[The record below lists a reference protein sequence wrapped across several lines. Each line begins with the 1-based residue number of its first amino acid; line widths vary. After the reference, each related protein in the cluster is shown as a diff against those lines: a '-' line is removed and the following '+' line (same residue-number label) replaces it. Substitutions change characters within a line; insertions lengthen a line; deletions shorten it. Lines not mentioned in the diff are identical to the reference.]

1 MQDFLRELAQGA
13 GDILVGHRGALAS
26 GDIEQKGPRDLVS
39 IADREAEAHLVE
51 AIRAAYPDDGILGEE
66 GSSIE
71 GRSGRRWILDPL
83 DGTTNFVHGLPFF
96 CVSIGLEVDGEIE
109 HGCVYAPVL
118 GEMFLASRGQGATLN
133 GAPLAVSDRS
143 ELGRALVATGFADAR
158 TRDVLRLDRF
168 ERILNRVA
176 SVRRLGSAALDLCYV
191 ARGWFDGFFEWNLN
205 AWDVA
210 AGALIV
216 REAGGVVT
224 DGLGGDDWLCGRSL
238 VAAGPGLQGKLR
250 EVLSTPLANAELGGL
265 QARMAEFVAARG
277 WEAWHEPKNLAMA
290 LGVEAAEL
298 AEIFQWRTPAEST
311 PQGLGPDLRMRAGDE
326 VADVFAYL
334 LSMANALELDLATT
348 FADKMERNAERYP
361 PGGTWPDAWGAG
373 RAEEEE

>member
-1 MQDFLRELAQGA
+1 VQAFLRELAEGA
-13 GDILVGHRGALAS
+13 GEILMRYHGALAS
-26 GDIEQKGPRDLVS
+26 ADVEQKGPRDLVS
-39 IADREAEAHLVE
+39 VADREAEAHLVE
-51 AIRAAYPDDGILGEE
+51 AIRAAHPEDGILGEE

-71 GRSGRRWILDPL
+71 GTSGRRWILDPL

-96 CVSIGLEVDGEIE
+96 CVSIGLEVDGEIA
-109 HGCVYAPVL
+109 HGCVYAPVM
-118 GEMFLASRGQGATLN
+118 GEMFLASRGEGATLN
-133 GAPLAVSDRS
+133 GAPLTVSDQS

-205 AWDVA
+205 PWDVA
-210 AGALIV
+210 GGALIV

-250 EVLSTPLANAELGGL
+250 EVLAMPLADAELGGL
-265 QARMAEFVAARG
+265 QARMAEFVAARD
-277 WEAWHEPKNLAMA
+277 WQAWHVPKNLAMA

-298 AEIFQWRTPAEST
+298 AEIFQWRSAEESSPA
-311 PQGLGPDLRMRAGDE
+311 GLGPDLRLRAGE
-326 VADVFAYL
+326 ELADIFAYV
-334 LSMANALELDLATT
+334 LSMANALDLDLAST
-348 FADKMERNAERYP
+348 FSDKMAANAERYP
-361 PGGTWPDAWGAG
+361 PGGAWPDAWGAG
-373 RAEEEE
+373 QEEE

>member
-1 MQDFLRELAQGA
+1 MQAFLRELARGA
-13 GDILVGHRGALAS
+13 GEILLRYHGSLEGKDVE
-26 GDIEQKGPRDLVS
+26 DKGPRDLVS
-39 IADREAEAHLVE
+39 VADKEAEAYLVE
-51 AIRAAYPDDGILGEE
+51 AIQEAHPEDGILGEE

-71 GRSGRRWILDPL
+71 GTSGRRWILDPL

-96 CVSIGLEVDGEIE
+96 CVSIGLEGPDGIE

-118 GEMFLASRGQGATLN
+118 GEMFLASRGEGATLN
-133 GAPLAVSDRS
+133 GEPLAVTEQA
-143 ELGRALVATGFADAR
+143 ELGRALVSTGFADAR

-210 AGALIV
+210 GGALIV
-216 REAGGVVT
+216 QEAGGVVT

-238 VAAGPGLQGKLR
+238 VAAGPVLQSKLL
-250 EVLSTPLANAELGGL
+250 EVLAIPLADAELGGL

-277 WEAWHEPKNLAMA
+277 WEPWHVPKNLAMA

-298 AEIFQWRTPAEST
+298 AELFQWRSPEEST
-311 PQGLGPDLRMRAGDE
+311 VSGLGPELRLRAGE
-326 VADVFAYL
+326 ELADVFAYV
-334 LSMANALELDLATT
+334 LSMANALDLDLANT
-348 FADKMERNAERYP
+348 FADKMARNAERYP
-361 PGGTWPDAWGAG
+361 PDGTWPDAWGAG
-373 RAEEEE
+373 QEEE